1 MNPEMRPAED
11 ELSRAGTQDVD
22 LAKTHTLTDE
32 QRLAQ
37 LGHQQELR
45 RTFSLPALLS
55 FILSLICSLCI
66 AASLAEIASIYP
78 TAGGQYHWVA
88 ALCPA
93 PSNIAASFA
102 TGWISVGGQIV
113 FTASAAFAAGLQIQ
127 ALIVLNNET
136 YSPERWHGMLLYF
149 AVLTYAGVL
158 NIFGMKAMPHVNL
171 ISGFIHVAGLVAIT
185 VALGVLAPKSSSAFV
200 WTEFVNSSGWGNDGV
215 SWLVGLI
222 SAVYPFLGYDAAC
235 HLAEELPRASRNV
248 PLAMVGSV
256 AVNGIMGLAYCIV
269 LLYCA
274 GQSDFATAPLGFPYM
289 QIYLDVT
296 KSRAGTSVMSVL
308 IILIAIAATIAG
320 IMSTSRTLWA
330 FARDKATPFDKYLS
344 HVHPKLQIPVRSVV
358 VVTVLQGI
366 LGFIYLGNSTAF
378 NAILSMAII
387 SMYLSYILP
396 IIYMLLYGRG
406 KLRKRDFG
414 PFRLGR
420 VLGIIMNVVG
430 IAWML
435 VVMVFSTF
443 PTIMPVT
450 AENMNYSIVV
460 LVGWTAFGVA
470 YYVLW
475 GKHKFEM
482 PMVDVEVIQVSN
494 VTLGTAED
502 KK

>member
-256 AVNGIMGLAYCIV
+256 AVNGIMGLAYCI
-269 LLYCA
+269 
-274 GQSDFATAPLGFPYM
+274 
-289 QIYLDVT
+289 IYLDVT

>member
-1 MNPEMRPAED
+1 
-11 ELSRAGTQDVD
+11 
-22 LAKTHTLTDE
+22 
-32 QRLAQ
+32 
-37 LGHQQELR
+37 
-45 RTFSLPALLS
+45 
-55 FILSLICSLCI
+55 
-66 AASLAEIASIYP
+66 
-78 TAGGQYHWVA
+78 
-88 ALCPA
+88 
-93 PSNIAASFA
+93 
-102 TGWISVGGQIV
+102 
-113 FTASAAFAAGLQIQ
+113 
-127 ALIVLNNET
+127 
-136 YSPERWHGMLLYF
+136 MLLYF